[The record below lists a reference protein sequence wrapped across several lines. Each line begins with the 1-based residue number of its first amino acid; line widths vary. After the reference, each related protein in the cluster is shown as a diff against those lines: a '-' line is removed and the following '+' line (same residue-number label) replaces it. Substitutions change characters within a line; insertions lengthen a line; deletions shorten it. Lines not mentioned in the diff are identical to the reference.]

1 MKTAKGRR
9 GNNME
14 EVRMK
19 CPSGHEEMRIKKVK
33 KRVTFRGVNLMVPVE
48 QYVCRICGAE
58 AGTVP
63 QAAAIQKTISDAYRK
78 AVSLFTG
85 DEIVEKRRKLKLTQE
100 ALAKRMNVGIAS
112 IKRWEGG
119 TIQSKS
125 MDRALRIALGDQ
137 AVGDSCT
144 GNRAFSIPRIKLVL
158 KEFESIF
165 GRHILKKNDRM
176 LFAAK
181 YLWYAD
187 MVAHRETGES
197 MTGSTYAALPYGP
210 QLNNYKDLIDDII
223 GADESKAEPLSP
235 EQKRIITRIAMK
247 FSRERM
253 VYDAAHKEKIW
264 KRQPNGAIIPYTDSS
279 ELIGI

>member
-1 MKTAKGRR
+1 MRER
-9 GNNME
+9 
-14 EVRMK
+14 RMK
-19 CPSGHEEMRIKKVK
+19 CPNGHGEMRVKKVK
-33 KRVTFRGVNLMVPVE
+33 KRLTFRGINFTVPVE
-48 QYVCRICGAE
+48 EYVCAVCGAE
-58 AGTVP
+58 AGTP
-63 QAAAIQKTISDAYRK
+63 QQAAAIQKTISDAYRK
-78 AVSLFTG
+78 AVDMLTG
-85 DEIVEKRRKLKLTQE
+85 DEIVEKRKKLRLTQE

-125 MDRALRIALGDQ
+125 MDHALRIALGDKT
-137 AVGDSCT
+137 VGDGCT

-158 KEFESIF
+158 KEFESIL
-165 GRHILKKNDRM
+165 GRNILKKNDRM

-223 GADESKAEPLSP
+223 GADESKAEPLTP
-235 EQKRIITRIAMK
+235 EERRIITRIAVK
-247 FSRERM
+247 FSQERM

-279 ELIGI
+279 KLIGI

>member
-48 QYVCRICGAE
+48 QYVCRVCSAE

-78 AVSLFTG
+78 AVGLLTG
-85 DEIVEKRRKLKLTQE
+85 DEIVGKRKGLKLTQE

-137 AVGDSCT
+137 AVGDSCS

-158 KEFESIF
+158 KEFESIL

-210 QLNNYKDLIDDII
+210 QLNNYRDLIDDII
-223 GADESKAEPLSP
+223 KADESKAEPLTP
-235 EQKRIITRIAMK
+235 EERRIITRIVMT

>member
-1 MKTAKGRR
+1 MK
-9 GNNME
+9 

-19 CPSGHEEMRIKKVK
+19 CPDGHGEMRMKKVK
-33 KRVTFRGVNLMVPVE
+33 KKVTFRGVNFVVPVE
-48 QYVCRICGAE
+48 EYVCTVCGAE
-58 AGTVP
+58 AGTP
-63 QAAAIQKTISDAYRK
+63 QQTAAIQKTISGAYRR
-78 AVSLFTG
+78 AVSMLTG
-85 DEIVEKRRKLKLTQE
+85 DEIVEKRKKLKLTQE

-125 MDRALRIALGDQ
+125 MDHALRIALGDK

-158 KEFESIF
+158 KEFESIL

-223 GADESKAEPLSP
+223 GADEAKPEPLSA
-235 EQKRIITRIAMK
+235 EEKRIISRIAIK
-247 FSRERM
+247 FSQERM

-264 KRQPNGAIIPYTDSS
+264 KIQPNGAIIPYTDSS